1 MREQAERIAARIPNI
16 NLRANKIA
24 ESIWTGLHSRKKVG
38 PGESFW
44 QFRKYEHGDPAQL
57 IDWRRTAKTNEIFIQ
72 ERELETVQN
81 IVLWR
86 DTSDSMN
93 FTSDKNIDKKIERA
107 NLIIITL
114 SIILAK
120 SGENIS
126 LNGHKQKPLRGKSAT
141 DFISEEIL
149 KNVKNSYKEIPDI
162 SEIKNNSHVVF
173 IGDFLL
179 PISKLEE
186 SFKMLSNKNIHANFV
201 HILDPS
207 EHTLPYKG
215 RVNFNSLEDDTSIL
229 IGNVES
235 VKKDFISNIES
246 HYKNLK
252 DLILSYSWQYLS
264 HTTSNLPEE
273 AIRSI
278 YFSLSSYRK
287 QSI

>member
-1 MREQAERIAARIPNI
+1 MLNKNPIMR
-16 NLRANKIA
+16 
-24 ESIWTGLHSRKKVG
+24 
-38 PGESFW
+38 F
-44 QFRKYEHGDPAQL
+44 
-57 IDWRRTAKTNEIFIQ
+57 
-72 ERELETVQN
+72 
-81 IVLWR
+81 
-86 DTSDSMN
+86 N
-93 FTSDKNIDKKIERA
+93 F
-107 NLIIITL
+107 L
-114 SIILAK
+114 SKL
-120 SGENIS
+120 S
-126 LNGHKQKPLRGKSAT
+126 LFVK
-141 DFISEEIL
+141 
-149 KNVKNSYKEIPDI
+149 KNSYKEIPDI
-162 SEIKNNSHVVF
+162 SEIKNNSHAVF

-246 HYKNLK
+246 HYKKLK
-252 DLILSYSWQYLS
+252 DLVLSYSWQYLS

>member
-107 NLIIITL
+107 NLI
-114 SIILAK
+114 
-120 SGENIS
+120 
-126 LNGHKQKPLRGKSAT
+126 
-141 DFISEEIL
+141 SE
-149 KNVKNSYKEIPDI
+149 
-162 SEIKNNSHVVF
+162 
-173 IGDFLL
+173 
-179 PISKLEE
+179 
-186 SFKMLSNKNIHANFV
+186 
-201 HILDPS
+201 
-207 EHTLPYKG
+207 KG
-215 RVNFNSLEDDTSIL
+215 V
-229 IGNVES
+229 
-235 VKKDFISNIES
+235 
-246 HYKNLK
+246 
-252 DLILSYSWQYLS
+252 
-264 HTTSNLPEE
+264 
-273 AIRSI
+273 
-278 YFSLSSYRK
+278 
-287 QSI
+287 